1 MRITSDGASNIQ
13 SVYMSAMSPIS
24 GTQSSEKAR
33 GAEGSFDQVNISQN
47 LSSET
52 QFQKELTAR
61 VVRDIRSTTSTGAI
75 QQVREQLQ
83 AGTYRP
89 DPNKIA
95 AAIMLEG

>member
-1 MRITSDGASNIQ
+1 
-13 SVYMSAMSPIS
+13 
-24 GTQSSEKAR
+24 
-33 GAEGSFDQVNISQN
+33 
-47 LSSET
+47 
-52 QFQKELTAR
+52 